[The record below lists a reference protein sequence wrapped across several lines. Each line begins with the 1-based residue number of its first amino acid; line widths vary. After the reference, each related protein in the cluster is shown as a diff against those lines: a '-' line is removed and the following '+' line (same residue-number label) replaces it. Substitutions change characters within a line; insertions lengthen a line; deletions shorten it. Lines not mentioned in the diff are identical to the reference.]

1 VLSSASRVSPLTRI
15 RNKEKSTNKI
25 QMKLRPFA
33 YFKQSSLKT
42 DKTLSASPWAK
53 LGLLLRGEKIA
64 LLHLIFFGRQKKW
77 RLQLFSIILRS
88 TVKAIAIYRVTEF
101 QISPPPI
108 LRNLET
114 LYPTPSY
121 STYSNESK
129 RTVQFFEPRLPWR
142 RFGERR

>member
-1 VLSSASRVSPLTRI
+1 MLSSASRVSPLTRI

-64 LLHLIFFGRQKKW
+64 LLHLIFFGRQKKMAPPTFFYHTQINGKSNSDLSGH
-77 RLQLFSIILRS
+77 RISDFTSTNFTKSRNPVSHTIL
-88 TVKAIAIYRVTEF
+88 
-101 QISPPPI
+101 
-108 LRNLET
+108 LNL
-114 LYPTPSY
+114 L
-121 STYSNESK
+121 
-129 RTVQFFEPRLPWR
+129 
-142 RFGERR
+142 